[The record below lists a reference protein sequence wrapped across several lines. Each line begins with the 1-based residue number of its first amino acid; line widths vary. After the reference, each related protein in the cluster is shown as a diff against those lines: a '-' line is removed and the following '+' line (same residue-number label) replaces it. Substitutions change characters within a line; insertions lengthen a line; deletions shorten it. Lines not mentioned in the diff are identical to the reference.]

1 MQPNGL
7 LEPSP
12 GRDGFL
18 VPPRVRVENELRAL
32 NGLGTFDPPTSLEN
46 SGPSHLHPQN
56 P

>member
-1 MQPNGL
+1 MQPNRL

-32 NGLGTFDPPTSLEN
+32 NGLGMFNPPTSLEN
-46 SGPSHLHPQN
+46 SAHLHHQN